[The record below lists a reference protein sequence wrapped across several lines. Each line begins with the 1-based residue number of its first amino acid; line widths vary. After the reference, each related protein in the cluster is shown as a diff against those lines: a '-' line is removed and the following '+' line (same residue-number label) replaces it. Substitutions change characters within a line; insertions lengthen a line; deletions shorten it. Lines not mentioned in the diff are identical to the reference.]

1 MRQLS
6 GLACAAGV
14 AALLVLPSSSS
25 ARWEQQCATI
35 TKSSGSPVFNPP
47 VTITTCRDVWI
58 PDDRRQNVASR
69 IGLLTAVV
77 ELCQE
82 LDMKLEPCVEY
93 LTQLSAG
100 ASR

>member
-6 GLACAAGV
+6 GLALAAGV
-14 AALLVLPSSSS
+14 AALLVLPTSSG

-35 TKSSGSPVFNPP
+35 ARSSGSPVFNPP
-47 VTITTCRDVWI
+47 VTVTTCRDVWI
-58 PDDRRQNVASR
+58 PDDRVQNVASR
-69 IGLLTAVV
+69 VGLLTAVV
-77 ELCQE
+77 ELCKE
-82 LDMKLEPCVEY
+82 LDMKLEPCIEY